1 MIARAVGMETTTEI
15 MTARE
20 AMTETETETETTTER
35 ERERERRRQERGG

>member
-1 MIARAVGMETTTEI
+1 VIARAVGMETTTEI

-20 AMTETETETETTTER
+20 AMTETETTTER